1 MITQTKTA
9 VDLNNFY
16 KFLNSD
22 PLTFNGMY
30 LSCIDTG
37 DSLCG
42 DGDIWSHYNMP
53 LSREKLSQLVLTAEL
68 EVEEFLGTPVKAR
81 WIKEEIEIPTT
92 WFNNNLSIPI
102 TEMTFKTSKRFI
114 KRFGQQRL
122 EKIIS
127 NVEITYIDLDEDGFN
142 ESAEITFELPEN
154 EELCDVRLYFLDTEY
169 ELRGFTIKSYDEDS
183 RDVVITIDSWL
194 LIKPNLYLKRDFL
207 RNSPA
212 LDGCNQENYVEFL
225 DVWVDAVDTCKPS
238 IEFVFNESHNCNGS
252 CVDSKQPGC
261 ARIINSCEG
270 TFKVNTQAYD
280 ENDCVTDGSFSIC
293 GRPKKIIVYYQAGC
307 FSTDCQDEYSICK
320 VIEDIVFKITA
331 ARYPYPT
338 CDCKCIQSVLKT
350 MAQQTSFIIKNEGI
364 IYRYNSKVMENAV
377 FGTAVGEIEASM
389 QLYRIMESFCNY

>member
-127 NVEITYIDLDEDGFN
+127 NVEITYIDLDTDGFN
-142 ESAEITFELPEN
+142 ESAEITG
-154 EELCDVRLYFLDTEY
+154 ELC
-169 ELRGFTIKSYDEDS
+169 S
-183 RDVVITIDSWL
+183 RSALTVGARPNRTTVI
-194 LIKPNLYLKRDFL
+194 
-207 RNSPA
+207 
-212 LDGCNQENYVEFL
+212 
-225 DVWVDAVDTCKPS
+225 
-238 IEFVFNESHNCNGS
+238 
-252 CVDSKQPGC
+252 
-261 ARIINSCEG
+261 AR
-270 TFKVNTQAYD
+270 K
-280 ENDCVTDGSFSIC
+280 
-293 GRPKKIIVYYQAGC
+293 
-307 FSTDCQDEYSICK
+307 
-320 VIEDIVFKITA
+320 
-331 ARYPYPT
+331 
-338 CDCKCIQSVLKT
+338 
-350 MAQQTSFIIKNEGI
+350 
-364 IYRYNSKVMENAV
+364 
-377 FGTAVGEIEASM
+377 
-389 QLYRIMESFCNY
+389 